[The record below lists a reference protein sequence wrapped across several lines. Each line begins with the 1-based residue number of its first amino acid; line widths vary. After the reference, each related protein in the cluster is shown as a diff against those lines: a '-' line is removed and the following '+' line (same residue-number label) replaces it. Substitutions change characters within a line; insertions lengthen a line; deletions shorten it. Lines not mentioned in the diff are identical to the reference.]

1 VRRSP
6 VTVVAGGTSG
16 IGAAIARRL
25 AGPGDHLVL
34 GYLENR
40 QRAEAVVEEVRARGA
55 TAQLVEGNLA
65 LPETRARI
73 AAEVEAH
80 GGHCTRVVHSVA
92 VTSFKPL
99 HTLRAA
105 QWQLIF
111 DVSVYSALALVQA
124 LRPSLARAQGAVVA
138 LSSIGSVRVVPAY
151 GALGCAKAALEAVV
165 RTLAVELAPEGI
177 RLNAVRAG
185 LVEGA
190 VVDRFTAEV
199 RSAVEART
207 AWKRLGL
214 PEEVA
219 EVAAFLLSPA
229 SSWVVGQVVDV
240 DGGYALS

>member
-1 VRRSP
+1 VTRRP

-16 IGAAIARRL
+16 IGAAITRRL

-40 QRAEAVVEEVRARGA
+40 QRAQAVVDEVRARGA
-55 TAQLVEGNLA
+55 TVRLVEGNLA

-73 AAEVEAH
+73 AAEVEAQ
-80 GGHCTRVVHSVA
+80 GGLCTRVVHSVA

-99 HTLRAA
+99 HAVRAT

-111 DVSVYSALALVQA
+111 DVSVHSALGLVQV
-124 LRPSLARAQGAVVA
+124 LRPSLARARGSVVA
-138 LSSIGSVRVVPAY
+138 VSSLGSIRVVPDY

-185 LVEGA
+185 LVEGEVA
-190 VVDRFTAEV
+190 NRFPPEA
-199 RSAVEART
+199 RAAVEART
-207 AWKRLGL
+207 AWKRLGG
-214 PEEVA
+214 PDEIA

-229 SSWVVGQVVDV
+229 SSWVVGQVIEV

>member
-1 VRRSP
+1 VTRP
-6 VTVVAGGTSG
+6 PITVVAGGTSG
-16 IGAAIARRL
+16 IGAAITRRL

-40 QRAEAVVEEVRARGA
+40 QRAEAVVDEVRARGA
-55 TAQLVEGNLA
+55 TAQLIEGNLA

-92 VTSFKPL
+92 VTSFKSL
-99 HTLRAA
+99 HAVRAA

-111 DVSVYSALALVQA
+111 DVSVHSALALVQV
-124 LRPSLARAQGAVVA
+124 LRPSLARARGTVVA
-138 LSSIGSVRVVPAY
+138 VSSLGSVRVVPAY

-185 LVEGA
+185 LVEG
-190 VVDRFTAEV
+190 VVAERFPSEA
-199 RSAVEART
+199 RSAVKERT

-214 PEEVA
+214 PDEVA

-229 SSWVVGQVVDV
+229 SSWVVGQVIDV
-240 DGGYALS
+240 DGGYSLS